1 MYKGDPNTI
10 VVRDGDGNYV
20 DSSIS
25 YLGFINDIDN
35 FTSSQMLIVSP
46 ILIIIMYPLLV
57 FSFKNIFFI
66 V

>member
-35 FTSSQMLIVSP
+35 FISSQMLIVSP